1 MLGASSLALTGA
13 WLAMDFP
20 HRAIRTAYDRRDYSN
35 SLRLAQDRLIRH
47 PADATAL
54 LWAARAS
61 AGLGRWPEA
70 EAYFAQ
76 APVSD
81 LEDLELRV
89 RGLEIRKLWV
99 EAVSVYE
106 RILHADPLNGNALQR
121 LAVIRIQQDRD
132 AEARVFAQRL
142 AQVSS
147 HRAVGLVMTALL
159 DYGANN
165 PAKTVESLEE
175 AMRLSPNLEGV
186 PTGRAQVLQ
195 LLAESLIQLG
205 KADDAEPY
213 AQEARRLSS
222 SPDPCWLLGQV
233 RQMRGDETGAQQ
245 FWEEAVARSPT
256 FVPALRELGQLY
268 LKRRE
273 PQKALPWFLRAKEVE
288 PNNSAVLYSLD
299 VTYRY
304 LAQEKTASPSG
315 ADKSNHSPDGPLN
328 R

>member
-1 MLGASSLALTGA
+1 
-13 WLAMDFP
+13 
-20 HRAIRTAYDRRDYSN
+20 
-35 SLRLAQDRLIRH
+35 
-47 PADATAL
+47 
-54 LWAARAS
+54 
-61 AGLGRWPEA
+61 
-70 EAYFAQ
+70 
-76 APVSD
+76 
-81 LEDLELRV
+81 
-89 RGLEIRKLWV
+89 
-99 EAVSVYE
+99 
-106 RILHADPLNGNALQR
+106 
-121 LAVIRIQQDRD
+121 
-132 AEARVFAQRL
+132 
-142 AQVSS
+142 
-147 HRAVGLVMTALL
+147 MTALL

-256 FVPALRELGQLY
+256 IVPALRELGQLY